1 MDRHQKAALEKLAGK
16 GIRFNYPM
24 HERTTYQVGGP
35 AEVLWEARDLPT
47 LKEVIRYLS
56 AESIPYHV
64 LGKGSNLLVTDGGI
78 DGVMILLKG
87 SLASIRKGPE
97 NSLVWAGGGLHLTD
111 LMKWCRQKG
120 MSGLEFMAGIPGT
133 VGGAVIMNAGA
144 FGKEI
149 GEKVKAIQCVVPGGK
164 EVLMNRSKL
173 EFSYRRLHVQEGSA
187 IVNACLELSPSTP
200 EKVVE
205 KMGEFLKKRKET
217 QPLDAPSAGSVF
229 KNPPGDYAGR
239 LIEKAGLKGRKIG
252 GAMVSK
258 KHANYILNK
267 GNATAKDILSLME
280 LVHVEVKRTSGIDL
294 EPEIKIV
301 GKQA

>member
-1 MDRHQKAALEKLAGK
+1 MG
-16 GIRFNYPM
+16 
-24 HERTTYQVGGP
+24 
-35 AEVLWEARDLPT
+35 
-47 LKEVIRYLS
+47 
-56 AESIPYHV
+56 
-64 LGKGSNLLVTDGGI
+64 
-78 DGVMILLKG
+78 
-87 SLASIRKGPE
+87 
-97 NSLVWAGGGLHLTD
+97 GGGLHLTD
-111 LMKWCRQKG
+111 LMKWCRQNG

-187 IVNACLELSPSTP
+187 IVNACLELRPSTP

-205 KMGEFLKKRKET
+205 KMGDFLKKRKET

-239 LIEKAGLKGRKIG
+239 LIEKAGLKGEKLVAPWFPKNMPTTSLTR
-252 GAMVSK
+252 
-258 KHANYILNK
+258 
-267 GNATAKDILSLME
+267 ATPRQKTFCRSWSWC
-280 LVHVEVKRTSGIDL
+280 TSRSN
-294 EPEIKIV
+294 EHP
-301 GKQA
+301 A